1 MGKTD
6 QKKINFHLYTRPQS
20 TPIRSKPIKK
30 KSNFTCTLEHDQPP
44 SDQKIRSKPI
54 KKKSYFTCTLE
65 HDQPPSDQNRS
76 KKIKFHL
83 YTRARST
90 PIRSKNPI
98 KTDQKKIKF
107 HLYTRPQS
115 TPIRS
120 KNPIKTDQKKNQIS
134 PVH

>member
-1 MGKTD
+1 MG
-6 QKKINFHLYTRPQS
+6 
-20 TPIRSKPIKK
+20 IKK
-30 KSNFTCTLEHDQPP
+30 
-44 SDQKIRSKPI
+44 
-54 KKKSYFTCTLE
+54 
-65 HDQPPSDQNRS
+65 SDQNRSKKS

-98 KTDQKKIKF
+98 KTDQKNQKKIKC
-107 HLYTRPQS
+107 HLYTRARS

-120 KNPIKTDQKKNQIS
+120 KPIKKIKKKSNFTCTLEHDQPPSDQNRSKKSKKNQIS